1 MNVCIIGA
9 GSSGIVTAKTLS
21 QSGIDF
27 DCYEKGS
34 FIGGVWKYN
43 NDNNLSSAYKS
54 LHINTSKQMMSFSDF
69 PMPDNYPDYPHHS
82 LIFDYFNEYVDHFDI
97 RKKIQFN
104 TAVEKVEK
112 IGTAEYLV
120 SLSNKKQIKYNAV
133 IVCNGHHWKPKYPN
147 FEGTFNGKVLH
158 AHYYKTPNEFENKRV
173 LIVGIGNSAVD
184 IACELSSVAQKVV
197 ISTRSSAYI
206 IPKYLFGIPTD
217 HISKPP
223 LAFLPLEIQRLSLKT
238 ALLLNIGNQENY
250 GVPIPKRPL
259 LTEHPTI
266 SQDFL
271 SKVGHGKIKITGNIK
286 SFNENLVI
294 FENNNTEEF
303 DTIIF
308 ATGYQISF
316 PFFNENF
323 IPIKDNDV
331 SFYHKVVSTNH
342 ENLFFIGLI
351 QPLGAIMPLAEIQA
365 KWVSKLLNKE
375 VILPPKE
382 TMEKTIKKDK
392 ITIEKRYVKSNRHT
406 IQVDF
411 YPYKKLIEDEIKTK
425 RILKNKYSK

>member
-1 MNVCIIGA
+1 MKVCIIGA

-43 NDNNLSSAYKS
+43 NDNDLSSAYKS

-69 PMPDNYPDYPHHS
+69 PMPNNYPDYPHHS
-82 LIFDYFNEYVDHFDI
+82 LIFDYFNEYVDYFNI
-97 RKKIQFN
+97 RKSIQFN
-104 TAVEKVEK
+104 TEVEKVEK
-112 IGTAEYLV
+112 IATSEYLV
-120 SLSNKKQIKYNAV
+120 SLSNKKQIIYNAI
-133 IVCNGHHWKPKYPN
+133 IVCNGHHWKPKHPN
-147 FEGTFNGKVLH
+147 FEGIFNGKTLH
-158 AHYYKTPNEFENKRV
+158 AHFYKTPNEFDNKRV

-184 IACELSSVAQKVV
+184 IACELSTNAKKVV
-197 ISTRSSAYI
+197 VSTRSSAYI

-223 LAFLPLEIQRLSLKT
+223 LAFFPLEIQRLSLKT
-238 ALLLNIGNQENY
+238 ALLLNSGNQENY

-271 SKVGHGKIKITGNIK
+271 SKVGHGKIKVKGNIK
-286 SFNENLVI
+286 RFNQKEVI
-294 FENNNTEEF
+294 FENDDVEEF

-316 PFFNENF
+316 PFFDKNF
-323 IPIKDNDV
+323 ISIKDNDV
-331 SFYHKVVSTNH
+331 SFYHKVVSTEH
-342 ENLFFIGLI
+342 ANLFFIGLL

-382 TMEKTIKKDK
+382 VMEKTIKKDK
-392 ITIEKRYVKSNRHT
+392 LAMEKRYVKSNRHT

-411 YPYKKLIEDEIKTK
+411 YPYKKIIEDEIKSK
-425 RILKNKYSK
+425 RSFRKN